1 MMHIESP
8 RTDDAGVEQLLQTRG
23 VTAPRI
29 TPADI
34 EAAIASEHYF
44 TAADGV
50 VGSTGSGI
58 VAGYQYPGL
67 LDLMTFCVLIM
78 RNGFRVVGVNEGPVS
93 AETFDAELGRKM
105 ARQKALDQIWP
116 LMGYQLR
123 SAVHEASTQTCA
135 AIATRAGTAGGA

>member
-34 EAAIASEHYF
+34 EAAIAGEHYF
-44 TAADGV
+44 TAAEGAMC
-50 VGSTGSGI
+50 STRGGMHDY
-58 VAGYQYPGL
+58 AQFPAAL
-67 LDLMTFCVLIM
+67 HLMTFCVLIM

-116 LMGYQLR
+116 LLGYQLR
-123 SAVHEASTQTCA
+123 GAVHEASTQTCA
-135 AIATRAGTAGGA
+135 ATATRAGTAA